1 MTAAPGG
8 PPRRVDVALRPWA
21 ADDEWLL
28 QRLLGDPQMT
38 RYLGG
43 LESQGAIR
51 ARHERYLVADPD
63 NHGLFAVTVGPA
75 AEAVGWVGYWESE
88 WHGELVW
95 ECGWNVLPEAQG
107 RGVAT
112 AAAALMIADARRR
125 GGHRHLH
132 AIQAVGN
139 AASNAL
145 CRTLG
150 FELLGE
156 VEVEYPTGI
165 VMRSNDWRL
174 DLEETGP
181 FPRRITRDGVV
192 LTAESFGNPS
202 DPAVLLIMGAMASGV
217 WWPEEFCRRLAASG
231 RFVIRYDHRDT
242 GGSTTGEPGAA
253 GYATED
259 LADDVV
265 RVLDGFGV
273 AQAHLAGMSLGG
285 FLAQLV
291 ALKYADRVLTLT
303 LVASERLAAAD
314 PALPGMSPDIPA
326 YHARAVERDWT
337 DRKAVI
343 AYQVGA
349 WRLLNGPAH
358 PFDEAGIR
366 ALAAA
371 DYERTPDPLTPMNH
385 ALLGDAVAW
394 YGRLDEIT
402 QPALIIHGTA
412 DPVLP
417 YAHAEALVR
426 DLPAAELLTLPGTGH
441 ELHPDDWPA
450 ILEALV
456 RHTRGDARRAG

>member
-217 WWPEEFCRRLAASG
+217 WWPESSAAGWLRRPVRHPLRPS
-231 RFVIRYDHRDT
+231 RHRRAQHP
-242 GGSTTGEPGAA
+242 GPGAA
-253 GYATED
+253 GYAT
-259 LADDVV
+259 
-265 RVLDGFGV
+265 RISPT
-273 AQAHLAGMSLGG
+273 MSC
-285 FLAQLV
+285 ACST
-291 ALKYADRVLTLT
+291 ASASLKHTWSACR
-303 LVASERLAAAD
+303 S
-314 PALPGMSPDIPA
+314 
-326 YHARAVERDWT
+326 
-337 DRKAVI
+337 
-343 AYQVGA
+343 GA
-349 WRLLNGPAH
+349 FSRSWWRSST
-358 PFDEAGIR
+358 
-366 ALAAA
+366 
-371 DYERTPDPLTPMNH
+371 RT
-385 ALLGDAVAW
+385 ACS
-394 YGRLDEIT
+394 R
-402 QPALIIHGTA
+402 
-412 DPVLP
+412 
-417 YAHAEALVR
+417 
-426 DLPAAELLTLPGTGH
+426 
-441 ELHPDDWPA
+441 
-450 ILEALV
+450 
-456 RHTRGDARRAG
+456 